1 MKLIGLAGRARSGKS
16 SIARHLREEY
26 GYHELAFADP
36 IRDILEY
43 VFNVPR
49 KYIDTH
55 KEVVI
60 PHLGVTARHLMQHSG
75 DSYRAIR
82 ETWWIEVLEDRLN
95 EIKRG
100 LGDDLCVVVSD
111 VRYINEAFWFR
122 QRGQLWHITRP
133 DQDPSQTR
141 SHSSE
146 AGIVPLGGEALI
158 QNTGTLA
165 DLFAHV
171 DRLLTP

>member
-16 SIARHLREEY
+16 SIAQYLVNDY
-26 GYHELAFADP
+26 GYQHLAFADP

-55 KEVVI
+55 KEEVI
-60 PHLGVTARHLMQHSG
+60 PHLGVTARHLMQHTG

-82 ETWWIEVLEDRLN
+82 ETWWIEVLEDRLK

-100 LGDDLCVVVSD
+100 LGNDICVVVSD
-111 VRYINEAFWFR
+111 VRYNNEAFWCR
-122 QRGQLWHITRP
+122 QRGQLWHITRT
-133 DQDPSQTR
+133 DQDPTQTR
-141 SHSSE
+141 AHSSE

-165 DLFAHV
+165 DLFDHV
-171 DRLLTP
+171 NYLLTP